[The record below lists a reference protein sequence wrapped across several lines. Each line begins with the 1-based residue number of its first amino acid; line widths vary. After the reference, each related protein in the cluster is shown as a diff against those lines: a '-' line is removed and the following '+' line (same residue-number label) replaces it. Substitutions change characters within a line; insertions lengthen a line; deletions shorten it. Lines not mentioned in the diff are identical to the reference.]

1 MTIRSFDDKFTEI
14 YLGNVKRD
22 LKLNF
27 ERGTDVYDS
36 CGAILNGQN
45 WIIGGENEQR
55 QVSDLP
61 NKPRK
66 VYES

>member
-1 MTIRSFDDKFTEI
+1 MT
-14 YLGNVKRD
+14 
-22 LKLNF
+22 F
-27 ERGTDVYDS
+27 EKGTDVYDS
-36 CGAILNGQN
+36 CGATLNGKN
-45 WIIGGENEQR
+45 WIIGGSNEKR